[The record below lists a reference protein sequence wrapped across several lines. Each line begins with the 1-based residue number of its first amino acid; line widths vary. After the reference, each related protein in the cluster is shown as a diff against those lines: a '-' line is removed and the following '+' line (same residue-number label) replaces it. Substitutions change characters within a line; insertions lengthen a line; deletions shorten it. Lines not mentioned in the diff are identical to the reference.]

1 MSEYKDEPKGGV
13 WLDILIIII
22 IVLLPGFI
30 WA

>member
-22 IVLLPGFI
+22 VLLPGFI